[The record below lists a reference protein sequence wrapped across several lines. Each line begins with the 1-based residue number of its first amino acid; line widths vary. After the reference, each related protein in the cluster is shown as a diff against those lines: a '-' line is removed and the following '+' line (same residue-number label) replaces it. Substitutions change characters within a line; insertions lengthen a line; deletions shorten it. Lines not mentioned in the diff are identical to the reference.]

1 MRAGDVVRSL
11 ATVSG
16 LDGSGLPL
24 RLGQEFFSSPYSS
37 RPDVGPTQLLVQW
50 VPKLFPGDLS
60 GLGVV
65 LVTYAHL
72 APSSEMSRAIPL
84 LPSLS
89 VVTCYGETLRL
100 LLTHEVRSEEN
111 PAFI

>member
-50 VPKLFPGDLS
+50 VPELFPGDLT
-60 GLGVV
+60 LQRGVTGTARM
-65 LVTYAHL
+65 LL
-72 APSSEMSRAIPL
+72 A
-84 LPSLS
+84 
-89 VVTCYGETLRL
+89 
-100 LLTHEVRSEEN
+100 LTHSSISRQVREQM
-111 PAFI
+111 